1 MRHAAI
7 VLTGV
12 LAAACTTPAPEN
24 TATAASGEQICKS
37 ITLTGTNVPQTICHT
52 EAEWAAIAKK
62 GRRDVEEIE
71 RQLSE
76 ANAVLGQ

>member
-1 MRHAAI
+1 M
-7 VLTGV
+7 
-12 LAAACTTPAPEN
+12 LAAACTTSAPKEM
-24 TATAASGEQICKS
+24 AAAGGEQICKS
-37 ITLTGTNVPQTICHT
+37 ITLTGTNVPQTMCHT
-52 EAEWAAIAKK
+52 EEEWAAIEKK

>member
-1 MRHAAI
+1 MRLAAI
-7 VLTGV
+7 VIIGV
-12 LAAACTTPAPEN
+12 LAAACTSSAPRE
-24 TATAASGEQICKS
+24 TAAASGEQICKS
-37 ITLTGTNVPQTICHT
+37 ITLTGTNVPQTMCHT
-52 EAEWAAIAKK
+52 EQEWAAIEKK